1 MKARSTRTAKKALGL
16 DWQNNNSARASRFL
30 IIFTVTAQTTT
41 KWKYLIQLISRF
53 VQDVNTR
60 PRLSFSFPDF
70 DSLLILNSG
79 KICQN

>member
-41 KWKYLIQLISRF
+41 KWKYLISRF
-53 VQDVNTR
+53 VQDVNDHDF
-60 PRLSFSFPDF
+60 LFLFLNF
-70 DSLLILNSG
+70 DSLLVLNLNSG